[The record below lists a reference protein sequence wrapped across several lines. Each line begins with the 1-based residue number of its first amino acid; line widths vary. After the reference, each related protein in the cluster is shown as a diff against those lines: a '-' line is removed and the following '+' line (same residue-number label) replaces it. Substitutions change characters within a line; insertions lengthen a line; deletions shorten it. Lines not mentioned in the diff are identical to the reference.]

1 MQVQTRLYTDYQATT
16 DNLEQYM
23 MSVDQK
29 QLELTPGMEVTAL
42 VDESDT
48 QDGTVLRRSMDDL
61 KQRQFV
67 VTDNLHN
74 TITSN

>member
-1 MQVQTRLYTDYQATT
+1 
-16 DNLEQYM
+16 

-29 QLELTPGMEVTAL
+29 QLELTRGTEVTAL

-48 QDGTVLRRSMDDL
+48 QDGTVLRRSTDDL
-61 KQRQFV
+61 KQQQFV
-67 VTDNLHN
+67 VTENLHN